1 MEQELQEY
9 ANELTKI
16 YEISKTKR
24 LGYMPNIV
32 KTMFVSKIKDDL
44 YSKENDL
51 FYDFSKDNKEDVNNS
66 LDSSSK
72 DGLLTLLSNTS
83 QWHF

>member
-32 KTMFVSKIKDDL
+32 KTLFVLK
-44 YSKENDL
+44 
-51 FYDFSKDNKEDVNNS
+51 NK
-66 LDSSSK
+66 
-72 DGLLTLLSNTS
+72 G
-83 QWHF
+83 